1 MKSRILLF
9 GALLF
14 SMARLSAQVNIEVVT
29 DQDEFLPGEDIP
41 VAARIINRSGQTLE
55 LGQAE
60 GWLKFSIE
68 ARDGYVV
75 LKTGEVPVKQE
86 FKLESSERA
95 TVHANLA
102 PYFHLPR
109 AGHYLI
115 TASISIPEWGQV
127 ITSKPKGF
135 DVIQGSK
142 LWEEEF
148 GVPKT
153 GTSANPVPEMRRYS
167 LQEANY
173 LHGRLMLYAQVTE
186 NTGKIQKVLPIG
198 PMLSFGQPEAKVDK
212 VSDLHVL
219 YQDGPRVFK
228 YTVINPDG
236 AVVARQTYDFTT
248 RPRLLADADGDLSVV
263 GGRRRLTHD
272 DFPPLTAAGTN
283 VSGPP

>member
-1 MKSRILLF
+1 
-9 GALLF
+9 
-14 SMARLSAQVNIEVVT
+14 MARLSAQVNVEVVT

-41 VAARIINRSGQTLE
+41 VAARIINRSGQTLD
-55 LGQAE
+55 LGREE

-95 TVHANLA
+95 TVRANLA

-127 ITSKPKGF
+127 VSSKPKAF
-135 DVIQGSK
+135 DVIQGSR
-142 LWEEEF
+142 LWEQDF

-153 GTSANPVPEMRRYS
+153 VNSSNSVPEMRKYS

-173 LHGRLMLYAQVTE
+173 LHSHLMLYAQVTE
-186 NTGKIQKVLPIG
+186 NTGKIEKVLPIG
-198 PMLSFGQPEAKVDK
+198 RMLSFGQPEAKVDK
-212 VSDLHVL
+212 VSNLHVL
-219 YQDGPRVFK
+219 YQDGPRSFK

-236 AVVARQTYDFTT
+236 VIVARQTYDFTT
-248 RPRLLADADGDLSVV
+248 RPRLLADDDGNLSIV
-263 GGRRRLTHD
+263 GGRRRFTHD